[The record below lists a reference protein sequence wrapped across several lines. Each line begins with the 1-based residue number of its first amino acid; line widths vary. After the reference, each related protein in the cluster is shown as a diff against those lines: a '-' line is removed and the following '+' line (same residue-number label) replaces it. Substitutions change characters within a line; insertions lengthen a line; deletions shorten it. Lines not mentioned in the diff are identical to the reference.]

1 MDMLPPIYAAF
12 KPADQSIVMA
22 AMQEPEP
29 ISGGRVPEEQLRSY
43 PLVEFL
49 KDNMNMNHIG
59 VPGIDPR

>member
-1 MDMLPPIYAAF
+1 MDMLPPVYAPF
-12 KPADQSIVMA
+12 KPTDQSVIEA
-22 AMQEPEP
+22 AMEEPGP
-29 ISGGRVPEEQLRSY
+29 ASGGRVPEEQLRSY